1 MKIFQ
6 RSAAPAAT
14 IRRSFL
20 PLRLA
25 TLLAALVL
33 VSLALDLLLYQ
44 VAVVV
49 PGARISARVAQI
61 YARHYLD
68 LTDVMLRTHDN
79 ELRQLNRPE
88 FLALVQAG
96 DASALNAAAQQ
107 VLRDHPGLDQF
118 AILPTNFRALGL
130 GAGLSF
136 STEDLIN
143 QVFAGARPYPEL
155 SVVQGHHDLNIVQAI
170 QDASGHTQ
178 GVLCAAFKVGDFV
191 HLFRELPAS
200 DGRIVLMEQVAHD
213 AAVQALAA
221 GAATLSGEPRRLQS
235 LQPNIWLEF
244 TAAGIA
250 PDAGLGALW
259 LLLPGVQILLFGLCV
274 VYWGRRWQEDLQ
286 VDVDQVSVIV
296 DTQLHGQRPMESRF
310 HFSALA
316 ELSSKLVE
324 IITLWRR
331 QSALPVTAQQAA
343 PMAPTSTAVL
353 GDITMHDED
362 LSLLHHA
369 RPLPQAEVAAPA
381 PAPALA
387 PVVEAAAS
395 VSVDPGIFR
404 AYDIRGVVGQGLTA
418 ASVQLI
424 GRAIASAARACGET
438 TVIVARDGRLSG
450 PELSQALMQGLTA
463 AGVDVIDIG
472 QVPTPVLY
480 FATKTL
486 GFASGVM
493 LTGSHNPPDYNGLKI
508 VIAGDTLAGDAI
520 TDLYQRIRD
529 GRLSEGQGKVQQRT
543 ISKAYIERIVGDVAL
558 ARPLKVVVDCG
569 HGVTGEIAP
578 RLLRALG
585 CEIVPLYTDI
595 DGHFPGH
602 HPDPSKPENLADLIA
617 AVAREQADI
626 GVAFDGDGDRLGVV
640 TPQGKII
647 YPDRLLML
655 FAKHVLLSHPGAD
668 IIFDVKCTR
677 DLRSL
682 IAAHGGRPLMCRTG
696 HSFIKAQLKETQAA
710 LAGEMSGH
718 IFFNDRWYGFDDG
731 LYAAVRLLEI
741 LSLEMADADSI
752 FAEFPENA
760 TTPELNIAVSDAEK
774 FALVERLKA
783 QASFV
788 DGTVSTLDGLR
799 VDFSNGWGLIRA
811 SNTTPMLVA
820 RFEGHTEADLAQI
833 CQRFHDLLQQVAPQL
848 ALPF

>member
-1 MKIFQ
+1 MKMFK
-6 RSAAPAAT
+6 RSSAPAAT
-14 IRRSFL
+14 DWRFL
-20 PLRLA
+20 VGRQV
-25 TLLAALVL
+25 TLLAAMALI
-33 VSLALDLLLYQ
+33 SLALDLMFYQ

-49 PGARISARVAQI
+49 PGEHVSARFAQI

-68 LTDVMLRTHDN
+68 LTNVMLRSHDLD
-79 ELRQLNRPE
+79 LRKLNRPE
-88 FLALVQAG
+88 FTTLVQTG
-96 DASALNAAAQQ
+96 DANALAAASQQ
-107 VLRDHPGLDQF
+107 VMRDHPGLDHF
-118 AILPTNFRALGL
+118 EILPLNFRALGL

-143 QVFAGARPYPEL
+143 QVFAGGHPYPEL

-170 QDASGHTQ
+170 QDASGHIQ
-178 GVLCAAFKVGDFV
+178 GVLCAAFNVGDFV
-191 HLFRELPAS
+191 HLFMGLPAS
-200 DGRIVLMEQVAHD
+200 DGRVVLMEKVARD

-221 GAATLSGEPRRLQS
+221 GAPKLAGKSQRLQS

-244 TAAGIA
+244 TAAATTPGE
-250 PDAGLGALW
+250 GLNGLW
-259 LLLPGVQILLFGLCV
+259 LLLLCLQMVLLGLCV
-274 VYWGRRWQEDLQ
+274 VYWGHRWQADLQ
-286 VDVDQVSVIV
+286 EDIDLVSVVV
-296 DTQLHGQRPMESRF
+296 DAQLHGQRQGEWRF
-310 HFSALA
+310 RFPALA
-316 ELSSKLVE
+316 ELSGKLAE
-324 IITLWRR
+324 IIGLWRR
-331 QSALPVTAQQAA
+331 QPATPATPASAREPVQTISDPA
-343 PMAPTSTAVL
+343 L
-353 GDITMHDED
+353 GDIPMHDED

-369 RPLPQAEVAAPA
+369 RPLPQAEVAAPVA
-381 PAPALA
+381 A
-387 PVVEAAAS
+387 VVAEETANVAIDA
-395 VSVDPGIFR
+395 GIFR

-418 ASVQLI
+418 ASVQWI
-424 GRAIASAARACGET
+424 GRAIASEARARGET

-450 PELSQALMQGLTA
+450 PELSQALIQGLTA

-486 GFASGVM
+486 GFSSGVM

-508 VIAGDTLAGDAI
+508 VIAGDTLSGEAI
-520 TDLYQRIRD
+520 TDLYHRIRD
-529 GRLSEGQGKVQQRT
+529 GRLSQGQGKVQQRT
-543 ISKAYIERIVGDVAL
+543 ITKAYIERIVGDVAL

-585 CEIVPLYTDI
+585 CEIVPLFTDI
-595 DGHFPGH
+595 DGNFPGH

-617 AVAREQADI
+617 AVAREHADI

-647 YPDRLLML
+647 YPDRLMML

-718 IFFNDRWYGFDDG
+718 LFFNDRWYGFDDG

-741 LSLEMADADSI
+741 LSLEMADADSV

-760 TTPELNIAVSDAEK
+760 TTPELNIAVSDADK
-774 FALVERLKA
+774 FTLVERLKA
-783 QASFV
+783 QANFP

-820 RFEGHTEADLAQI
+820 RFEGHTDADLAQI
-833 CQRFHDLLQQVAPQL
+833 CQRFHALLQQVAPQL
-848 ALPF
+848 SLPF